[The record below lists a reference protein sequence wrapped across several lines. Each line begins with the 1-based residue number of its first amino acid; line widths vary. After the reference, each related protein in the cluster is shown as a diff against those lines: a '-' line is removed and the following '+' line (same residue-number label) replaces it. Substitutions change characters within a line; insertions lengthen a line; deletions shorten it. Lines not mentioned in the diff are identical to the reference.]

1 MREKLDKIYSTLVIG
16 EVHNKTKFDLNKV
29 GPAAYGEITQK
40 GVDSLVK
47 KFRGSFDE
55 NCIFYDLGS
64 GLGKMVLH
72 IGLKYNVKKSIGI
85 EFSKERHE
93 HAINLKEK
101 YAQKNTNIK
110 FFNESFFNH
119 KPHDAT
125 IVYID
130 NSLHN
135 SKLREEMYDIIPSG
149 CLILC
154 KKPIGKD
161 HTIFEKIEGIERTY
175 EQDWLHW
182 AVK

>member
-1 MREKLDKIYSTLVIG
+1 MKKELDGIYSTPAIG
-16 EVHNKTKFDLNKV
+16 EIHNKTVFDLDNV
-29 GPAAYGEITQK
+29 GPASYGEFTQK
-40 GVDSLVK
+40 GVDDLVK

-55 NCIFYDLGS
+55 NCVFYDLGS

-72 IGLKYNVKKSIGI
+72 IGLKYNVRKSIGI

-93 HAINLKEK
+93 HAVNSKEK
-101 YAQKNTNIK
+101 YAKENTNIQ
-110 FFNESFFNH
+110 FFNESFFDH
-119 KPHDAT
+119 KPYDAT

-135 SKLREEMYDIIPSG
+135 SKLNEKMYDIIPNG

-175 EQDWLHW
+175 EHHW
-182 AVK
+182 VYWAIK